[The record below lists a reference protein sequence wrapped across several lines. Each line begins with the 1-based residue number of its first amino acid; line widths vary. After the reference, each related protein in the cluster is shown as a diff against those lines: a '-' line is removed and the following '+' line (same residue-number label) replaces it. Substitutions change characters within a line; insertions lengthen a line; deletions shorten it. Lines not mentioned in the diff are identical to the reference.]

1 MAARL
6 GIGDKMGKKIGMVLF
21 LALLSTRLI
30 PSLAQSYALLAV
42 WRDWPAAASAGGCD
56 AVALDAAQRLTDAQR
71 AAVSGL
77 TQRLGCVELT
87 AALLPELE
95 AENGRSPLILYHL
108 GQLAW
113 AQGDPAQAA
122 AAWRELPG
130 IEQSL
135 LARAR
140 QLRQSDMAEA
150 MLWYEAAILSATD
163 LAAQADALA
172 AYTVEARAEMGPT
185 LFRERL
191 AWLAA
196 SFGEES
202 GMSYR
207 LRGQRSFMMGNYQT
221 AVAELEQALALGQ
234 QDAETWYW
242 LGEAARNMNDWAKAE
257 AAYRQALD
265 SPAPVPWRRPWHL
278 DRLAGL
284 LVALERPLE
293 ALPFQEEAVRLD
305 NNYYYYADN
314 LALLYGLLDKPNQ
327 AQALC
332 QQARRQAGRAGQTAL
347 RCEQP

>member
-1 MAARL
+1 
-6 GIGDKMGKKIGMVLF
+6 
-21 LALLSTRLI
+21 
-30 PSLAQSYALLAV
+30 
-42 WRDWPAAASAGGCD
+42 
-56 AVALDAAQRLTDAQR
+56 
-71 AAVSGL
+71 
-77 TQRLGCVELT
+77 
-87 AALLPELE
+87 
-95 AENGRSPLILYHL
+95 
-108 GQLAW
+108 
-113 AQGDPAQAA
+113 
-122 AAWRELPG
+122 
-130 IEQSL
+130 
-135 LARAR
+135 
-140 QLRQSDMAEA
+140 
-150 MLWYEAAILSATD
+150 
-163 LAAQADALA
+163 
-172 AYTVEARAEMGPT
+172 
-185 LFRERL
+185 
-191 AWLAA
+191 
-196 SFGEES
+196 
-202 GMSYR
+202 MSYR

>member
-1 MAARL
+1 MFRL
-6 GIGDKMGKKIGMVLF
+6 ENELVKKIGLVLCIA
-21 LALLSTRLI
+21 LAGMRLI
-30 PSLAQSYALLAV
+30 PLFMENSRFFAV
-42 WRDWPAAASAGGCD
+42 WRAGQTAVLNDPCASFPLEG
-56 AVALDAAQRLTDAQR
+56 AQQLTDDQR
-71 AAVSGL
+71 VTVGGL
-77 TQRLGCVELT
+77 ARGVGCLELA
-87 AALLPELE
+87 AALLPELGT
-95 AENGRSPLILYHL
+95 ENGRSPLILYHQ
-108 GQLAW
+108 GHLAW
-113 AQGDPAQAA
+113 AQGDPVQAA
-122 AAWRELPG
+122 VIWRELPG

-150 MLWYEAAILSATD
+150 MLWYEAAILSAAD
-163 LAAQADALA
+163 LAAQSDMLA
-172 AYTVEARAEMGPT
+172 AYTAEARGEIEPA

-191 AWLAA
+191 ARLAA

-202 GMSYR
+202 GMGYR
-207 LRGQRSFMMGNYQT
+207 LRGQRSFMMGDYQT

-242 LGEAARNMNDWAKAE
+242 LGEAARSMNDWAKAE

-284 LVALERPLE
+284 LMGWERPLE

-305 NNYYYYADN
+305 GDYYYYADN
-314 LALLYGLLDKPNQ
+314 LAVLYSLLGEQSQ
-327 AQALC
+327 AQTLC
-332 QQARRQAGRAGQTAL
+332 RQARQQVGAAQQVAL